1 MSKSAAKD
9 LSRKFEAFRPIEAPR
24 GLAFEL
30 VQRMTADI
38 TSGKLAPGTRLPTEQ
53 EMIAATGVSRTVV
66 REAVAAL
73 RAEGLVVTRQG
84 VGTIVADGAGRPFR
98 LDLDD
103 ERSLLEVL
111 QVAEL
116 RTGVEIE
123 AAGLAA
129 ERGSAG
135 AMRKIDDA
143 YKSIERAIGR
153 GEDAIDQDFAF
164 HCSIAE
170 ATGNPQFRRFL
181 DFLGRFIIPR
191 QTIRADA
198 GTKDTR
204 RTYLERLQ
212 KEHREICE
220 AIRDREVSEARG
232 AMRRHLLHSRKRY
245 QQLAEKLDRT

>member
-1 MSKSAAKD
+1 MSRTTAKD

-30 VQRMTADI
+30 VQRMTTDI

-98 LDLDD
+98 LDLDN

-129 ERGSAG
+129 ERGSTS
-135 AMRKIDDA
+135 AMRKIDDSFKA
-143 YKSIERAIGR
+143 IERAIAR

-191 QTIRADA
+191 QTIRAEA
-198 GTKDTR
+198 GTTDSR

-220 AIRDREVSEARG
+220 AIRKREISEARA

-245 QQLAEKLDRT
+245 QQLAEHLERT